1 MEGQD
6 VALFGKPAPEI
17 ELDLLDG
24 KKFRLSEHKSRI
36 VVLDFWASW
45 CGPWLQFM
53 PQIDKVT
60 HEFADQG
67 VELFAINLEETPDKV
82 KTALEHLKLT
92 TTVALDNNGRVAE
105 KYAATSIPQT
115 VLVDRNGKV
124 SRLFVGGGPR
134 FGDPLRTALQAV
146 LSE

>member
-1 MEGQD
+1 
-6 VALFGKPAPEI
+6 
-17 ELDLLDG
+17 
-24 KKFRLSEHKSRI
+24 
-36 VVLDFWASW
+36 
-45 CGPWLQFM
+45 M

-105 KYAATSIPQT
+105 KYGSSGRC
-115 VLVDRNGKV
+115 VLRVERVWTCRCDLGLGNNPPDHRSRHVHEFVV
-124 SRLFVGGGPR
+124 SHVWGSG
-134 FGDPLRTALQAV
+134 V
-146 LSE
+146 